1 MSGDPRELP
10 LLTPSFPTRR
20 SSDRLE
26 RGKPVRERTQ
36 DTWGLWRKSV
46 LNPASNVQF
55 GEGGAGLFSD
65 GKLYSQVKDP
75 KFHGRKV
82 LHEFVKAGAPDE
94 ILYVSKPHKIGR
106 AHV

>member
-1 MSGDPRELP
+1 MGFRPIV
-10 LLTPSFPTRR
+10 
-20 SSDRLE
+20 LE

-55 GEGGAGLFSD
+55 GEGGAGLFRD

-82 LHEFVKAGAPDE
+82 LHEFIKAGAPDE
-94 ILYVSKPHKIGR
+94 SLYVSKRSEEHTSELQSTIR
-106 AHV
+106 STYA